1 MIATLAA
8 SALIA
13 LMTSALSPRMGRWV
27 FLIPAIASGV
37 AFVYFLTL
45 APAILSGEAVEE
57 SIEWIPSLGITLAF
71 RMGALQLLL
80 ALVVTGVGAMIL
92 AYSVWYFESKTLKSR
107 TVGLLTGFAASM
119 LLLVLADDVILLV
132 IGWELTSVFSYLLVG
147 LNHHSRKNRSAAQTA
162 FIVTTAGGLAMLVGA
177 VMLGSEAGTYM
188 LHEILAQPPESTI
201 TTVAVMLLLA
211 GALSKSAIFPFH
223 FWLPGAMA
231 APTPVSAFLHAA
243 AMVKAG
249 IYLSAALVPAFA
261 DIPLFRPTLIV
272 LGVATMLVGAYRA
285 LLQTDIKVLLAHGT
299 VSQLGLLMTIV
310 GIGTKTALMGGLAML
325 AAHAMF
331 KASLFMVV
339 GTIDRQY
346 GTRQLTKLGTLRKDR
361 PLLAVAA
368 TLAAIAMAG
377 LPPAMAFA
385 AKEAGL
391 EAAWEA
397 ISLPG
402 VPTWLGVLAFA
413 GIVVGSMG
421 TVAYTLRFL
430 IGTFFVDSRLR
441 EALDDDE
448 PFIVR
453 HGMWPQLVA
462 LFPMVLAMLGIVSG
476 FFGKPIT
483 AALEGATASAPAGE
497 ASYLALWHGFT
508 PALAGS
514 AIAVVGG
521 FIVWRLF
528 GRSMAAPVEPRFS
541 AAAAYAGMMRGLDRL
556 AVEVTGRTQSGS
568 LPVHVSTIAV
578 TVTVL
583 AGAGLAFASLGAP
596 KLVVA
601 DSVGQLVV
609 GIAVSVCALV
619 AANTRGRLKTF
630 LLMGIVG
637 YGTAM
642 MFLLHGAP
650 DLALTQILAETVLLV
665 LLVLVLR
672 HLPKYFTNRPLRGVR
687 WLRALLAACVGAVA
701 GLGALFAANS
711 RNEASISDRF
721 YELAY
726 SFGFGRNIVNVTLV
740 DIRAWDTV
748 GEISVLLAAA
758 TGVASLIFIRT
769 RVVDPVGTLR
779 GRRGRPDTSKVGPGW
794 LRAGATAD
802 MQGRAPMLEMM
813 TRLLFPVMLVVAIYL
828 LFAGHNDPGGGFI
841 AGIVAGLALCVRY
854 LAAGALELA
863 EAAPIDA
870 GKLLGGGIILAALS
884 LIGPVFF
891 GGSVGQS
898 YDYTIEILAMGEIHF
913 VTSVFFDVGVFLVVL
928 GTVLDFIRS
937 LGAGIDTQWR
947 NDQTPRPSAHSDR
960 TVPVRS
966 RGAQS

>member
-1 MIATLAA
+1 
-8 SALIA
+8 
-13 LMTSALSPRMGRWV
+13 MGRWV
-27 FLIPAIASGV
+27 FLIPAIASGI
-37 AFVYFLTL
+37 AFGYFLSL
-45 APAILSGEAVEE
+45 APQILAGSPVAE
-57 SIEWIPSLGITLAF
+57 SMEWIPTIGISLSF
-71 RMGALQLLL
+71 RMDVLQLVL

-92 AYSVWYFESKTLKSR
+92 AYSVWYFESHTLKSR

-119 LLLVLADDVILLV
+119 LLLVLADDIILLV

-147 LNHHSRKNRSAAQTA
+147 LNHHSRRNRSAAQTA

-177 VMLGSEAGTYM
+177 VMLASESGTY
-188 LHEILAQPPESTI
+188 LFSEILAEPPTSTI
-201 TTVAVMLLLA
+201 AAVGVMLLLA

-249 IYLSAALVPAFA
+249 IYLAAALVPAFA
-261 DIPLFRPTLIV
+261 DIPLFRPVLVV
-272 LGVATMLVGAYRA
+272 LGVVTMLIGAYRA

-310 GIGTKTALMGGLAML
+310 GIGTKTAILGGVAML

-361 PLLAVAA
+361 PLLAAA
-368 TLAAIAMAG
+368 AALGGLAMAG
-377 LPPAMAFA
+377 LPPAFAFA

-397 ISLPG
+397 IALPEIPAWIG
-402 VPTWLGVLAFA
+402 IVAFA
-413 GIVVGSMG
+413 GIVVGAMG
-421 TVAYTLRFL
+421 TVAYTLRFV

-441 EALDDDE
+441 TEREQEQEEVSHSTGA
-448 PFIVR
+448 
-453 HGMWPQLVA
+453 QLVA
-462 LFPMVLAMLGIVSG
+462 LFPLVLAIAGIVFG

-483 AALEGATASAPAGE
+483 TALQGTFAHVAAGE
-497 ASYLALWHGFT
+497 ESYLALWHGIT
-508 PALAGS
+508 PALIGS
-514 AIAVVGG
+514 LIAILGG
-521 FIVWRLF
+521 FVLWRIG
-528 GRSMAAPVEPRFS
+528 GRSLHEPQDPRFS
-541 AAAAYAGMMRGLDRL
+541 AASAYAAGMRGLDRL

-578 TVTVL
+578 TVIVL
-583 AGAGLAFASLGAP
+583 VGGALAIAAAGIP
-596 KLVVA
+596 DVVIA
-601 DSVGQLVV
+601 NSVGQLVV
-609 GIAVSVCALV
+609 GAAVSVSAII
-619 AANTRGRLKTF
+619 AANSRGRLKTF
-630 LLMGIVG
+630 ILMGIVG

-672 HLPKYFTNRPLRGVR
+672 HLPKYFTNRPLRGIR
-687 WLRALLAACVGAVA
+687 WLRALIAAGVGLAA
-701 GLGALFAANS
+701 GLGALVAANA
-711 RNEASISDRF
+711 RNGASISDRF
-721 YELAY
+721 YDMAY
-726 SFGFGRNIVNVTLV
+726 EFGFGKNIVNVTLV

-748 GEISVLLAAA
+748 GEISVLLVAA

-779 GRRGRPDTSKVGPGW
+779 GRRGRPEASKSGSSW
-794 LRAGATAD
+794 LRSGVAAD
-802 MQGRAPMLEMM
+802 MHRRAPMLEMM
-813 TRLLFPVMLVVAIYL
+813 TRLLFPVMLVVSIYL

-854 LAAGALELA
+854 LAGGALELA
-863 EAAPIDA
+863 DAAPVDA
-870 GKLLGGGIILAALS
+870 GKLLGSGIILSALS

-898 YDYTIEILAMGEIHF
+898 YDYDLHILGMGEIHF
-913 VTSVFFDVGVFLVVL
+913 VTSVFFDIGVFLVVL
-928 GTVLDFIRS
+928 GTMLDFIRS
-937 LGAGIDTQWR
+937 LGSGIDAQWR
-947 NDQTPRPSAHSDR
+947 NDMTPRPTAHSDR
-960 TVPVRS
+960 TVPGRS
-966 RGAQS
+966 RGAKS